1 MDAGAEH
8 WEAAYTGGDSSVSW
22 YQSEATTSLELIQ
35 AVAGSDASVIDIG
48 GGSSTLVDG
57 LVANGFRKN
66 TVLDLADNGL
76 AISRHRMG
84 PAAAQVDWIVANL
97 LEWRS
102 PELYDVW
109 HDRAVLH
116 FLTKENER
124 AQYLDALRS
133 ALEIGGHAVIGTF
146 AEDGPERC
154 SGLDV
159 RRYSPEALRTFLGSD
174 FEFVSES
181 HELHQ
186 TPGGNQQSFNWLT
199 ARRIGGPASS
209 SS

>member
-1 MDAGAEH
+1 MRAGAEH
-8 WEAAYTGGDSSVSW
+8 WEAAYSGGDATVSW
-22 YQSEATTSLELIQ
+22 HQSEASTSLELIQ
-35 AVAGSDASVIDIG
+35 AATGSDASVIDIG

-57 LVANGFRKN
+57 LVASGYREV

-76 AISRHRMG
+76 AISRHRLG
-84 PAAAQVDWIVANL
+84 PAAVQVDWIVADL
-97 LEWRS
+97 LEWRPS
-102 PELYDVW
+102 ESYDVW

-133 ALEIGGHAVIGTF
+133 ALKIGGHAVIGTF

-159 RRYSPEALRTFLGSD
+159 RRYSPEDLRTFLGPD
-174 FEFVSES
+174 FEFVSET

-199 ARRIGGPASS
+199 ARRVG
-209 SS
+209 

>member
-1 MDAGAEH
+1 MRAGAEH
-8 WEAAYTGGDSSVSW
+8 WEAAYSGGDASVSW

-35 AVAGSDASVIDIG
+35 KVAAPHASVIDVG

-57 LVANGFRKN
+57 LLASGHRNVA
-66 TVLDLADNGL
+66 VLDLADNGL
-76 AISRHRMG
+76 AISRHRLG
-84 PAAAQVDWIVANL
+84 AAAEQVDWIVANL

-116 FLTKENER
+116 FLTEDDER

-133 ALEIGGHAVIGTF
+133 ALEVGGHAVIGTF

-154 SGLDV
+154 SGLTV
-159 RRYSPEALRTFLGSD
+159 RRYSAEELRTFLGPE
-174 FEFVSES
+174 FEFVSEM
-181 HELHQ
+181 HEHHQ

-199 ARRIGGPASS
+199 ARRIG
-209 SS
+209 